1 MMNPQLYQEFKLIVI
16 GVVELSRDA
25 IHIHVGFF
33 ALIATLLLTRKRLH
47 QASVLLGPFLLSSLM
62 ELLDLWSDLST
73 GRGVHAMASLH
84 DLINTNLIPV
94 VLYFWAR
101 REHLRVK

>member
-1 MMNPQLYQEFKLIVI
+1 MNPLIYQDFKLVIIGIVQ
-16 GVVELSRDA
+16 LSKDA

-33 ALIATLLLTRKRLH
+33 ALMATLLLTRKKMH
-47 QASVLLGPFLLSSLM
+47 QASVLLGPLILSSMM
-62 ELLDLWSDLST
+62 EILDIWGELSV
-73 GRGVHAMASLH
+73 GRRANIPASVH

-101 REHLRVK
+101 REQLRTK